1 MSLFSVGEYD
11 EDVCL
16 STPTSE
22 ITIYVVVIGKTDE
35 EVCDNQHL
43 KDFLNE
49 TINSEFREI
58 SKDKCHFK
66 PDYQSSCNPLSCM

>member
-1 MSLFSVGEYD
+1 MRLFSVGEHD

-22 ITIYVVVIGKTDE
+22 ITITVVVRGKTHVE
-35 EVCDNQHL
+35 ACDNQHL

-49 TINSEFREI
+49 TIYSDFREI

-66 PDYQSSCNPLSCM
+66 PVYQSSCNPLECM

>member
-1 MSLFSVGEYD
+1 MLFSVGEHD

-22 ITIYVVVIGKTDE
+22 ITIKVTVRGKTNN

-43 KDFLNE
+43 EDYLKRTIPNDF
-49 TINSEFREI
+49 IEI
-58 SKDKCHFK
+58 SKDRCHLK
-66 PDYQSSCNPLSCM
+66 SDYQVTCNPLSCM